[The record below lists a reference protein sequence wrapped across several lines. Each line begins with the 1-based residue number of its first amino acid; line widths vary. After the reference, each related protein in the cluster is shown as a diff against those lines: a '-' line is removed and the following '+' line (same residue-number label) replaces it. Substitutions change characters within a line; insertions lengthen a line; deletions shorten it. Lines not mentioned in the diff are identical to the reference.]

1 MPDPVTVVGENTRI
15 SGNIEGDEDLRVK
28 GRVDGKIRLTRTL
41 YVEEGGVVV
50 ADLEV
55 RVAVVSGVMV
65 GNVQASE
72 LVHITQ
78 NGRMVGD
85 ISAPRVILVDGAAF
99 RGRVEMGEPEARGD
113 ARETR
118 PRVAAPARTA
128 APAPAR
134 PAPPSSAP
142 SARSPAPAPRPA
154 PPAPPPPQP
163 PRIVDKKKLVKKG

>member
-41 YVEEGGVVV
+41 YVEEGGIVQ

-55 RVAVVSGVMV
+55 RVAVISGVMV
-65 GNVQASE
+65 GNIQASE

-99 RGRVEMGEPEARGD
+99 RGRVEMGEEGAQPEARPRPPAA
-113 ARETR
+113 ARPPSGPGR
-118 PRVAAPARTA
+118 PSAPG
-128 APAPAR
+128 PAR
-134 PAPPSSAP
+134 PAARPNPPPVSVAG
-142 SARSPAPAPRPA
+142 PA
-154 PPAPPPPQP
+154 PPQP
-163 PRIVDKKKLVKKG
+163 PRILDKRKLIKKG

>member
-1 MPDPVTVVGENTRI
+1 MPDPVTIVGEHTRI
-15 SGNIEGDEDLRVK
+15 SGNIEGDEDLRIK
-28 GRVDGKIRLTRTL
+28 GRVDGKIRLSRTL

-65 GNVQASE
+65 GNIQASE
-72 LVHITQ
+72 LVHITE

-99 RGRVEMGEPEARGD
+99 RGRVEMGESDSRSEPPRRG
-113 ARETR
+113 
-118 PRVAAPARTA
+118 AAPPPPRS
-128 APAPAR
+128 
-134 PAPPSSAP
+134 PAPPSRSTAP
-142 SARSPAPAPRPA
+142 PPPRSPAPPPRPVHA
-154 PPAPPPPQP
+154 ASGPPPPQP

>member
-1 MPDPVTVVGENTRI
+1 MPDPVTVVGEHTRI
-15 SGNIEGDEDLRVK
+15 SGNIEGDEDLRIK
-28 GRVDGKIRLTRTL
+28 GRVDGKIRLSRTL

-65 GNVQASE
+65 GNIQASE

-99 RGRVEMGEPEARGD
+99 RGRVEMGEAD
-113 ARETR
+113 ARPESR
-118 PRVAAPARTA
+118 PRLGAPQRP
-128 APAPAR
+128 APAP
-134 PAPPSSAP
+134 P
-142 SARSPAPAPRPA
+142 ARSPAPPPRPA
-154 PPAPPPPQP
+154 QAAAGPPPPQP
-163 PRIVDKKKLVKKG
+163 PRIVDKKKLFKKG

>member
-1 MPDPVTVVGENTRI
+1 MPDPVTIVGENTRI

-28 GRVDGKIRLTRTL
+28 GRVDGKIRLTKTL
-41 YVEEGGVVV
+41 YVEEGGIVQ

-55 RVAVVSGVMV
+55 RVAVISGVMV
-65 GNVQASE
+65 GNIQASD

-99 RGRVEMGEPEARGD
+99 RGRVEMGEGDGKAEARP
-113 ARETR
+113 R
-118 PRVAAPARTA
+118 PSPAAVRPSASPQRPS

-134 PAPPSSAP
+134 PPVRPSPSP
-142 SARSPAPAPRPA
+142 SASLPSG
-154 PPAPPPPQP
+154 PPPPQP
-163 PRIVDKKKLVKKG
+163 PRILDKKKLIKKG